1 MQVRFSVS
9 LCKQLWV
16 WNNRQ
21 CDATDRQYDVTDS
34 EAHVMSMSCD
44 ACHVMSC
51 AVYLLLA
58 LLTEVGV
65 VSFEPFPLHKFL
77 ECFLHH
83 VGGDGQ

>member
-44 ACHVMSC
+44 ACHVMHVMRCLPSPGTSHRSRRC
-51 AVYLLLA
+51 LLRA
-58 LLTEVGV
+58 IPP
-65 VSFEPFPLHKFL
+65 SQIP
-77 ECFLHH
+77 
-83 VGGDGQ
+83 